1 MIRASNNDCE
11 CRDDSLQT
19 RSDAHSAARNRQEQH
34 DMRHVRN
41 PVSEKRCDAPK
52 RCPPAD
58 NDIHTGL
65 QRHPHRPTATSTPAD
80 AYEQRETEVPQGRA
94 GERRPISSCFFTAN
108 GGLFERP
115 KAAFIYR
122 RGGCRHAVHDGG
134 DGGDDT
140 EEDSFSDSRHHR
152 TRQGEADSHRH
163 GFSCLCHPLIDAING
178 G

>member
-19 RSDAHSAARNRQEQH
+19 RGNTHSPARNRQEQH

-41 PVSEKRCDAPK
+41 SVSEKRCDAPK

-58 NDIHTGL
+58 NDINIGR
-65 QRHPHRPTATSTPAD
+65 QRHQHRPMRMNRGKQKSP
-80 AYEQRETEVPQGRA
+80 GKA
-94 GERRPISSCFFTAN
+94 GKRRPISSCFFTAN
-108 GGLFERP
+108 GGPFERP
-115 KAAFIYR
+115 KAAFFYR
-122 RGGCRHAVHDGG
+122 RGGCRHAAHDGG

-140 EEDSFSDSRHHR
+140 EENSFSDNRRHHP
-152 TRQGEADSHRH
+152 RQGEADSHSH
-163 GFSCLCHPLIDAING
+163 GFLCLCHPLIDAING

>member
-19 RSDAHSAARNRQEQH
+19 RGNTHSAARNRQEQH

-41 PVSEKRCDAPK
+41 PVSEKRSNAPK

-58 NDIHTGL
+58 NDIHIAR
-65 QRHPHRPTATSTPAD
+65 QRHPPRPMRMNKGKQKSPGESRREASNKQLFFVPAK
-80 AYEQRETEVPQGRA
+80 A
-94 GERRPISSCFFTAN
+94 
-108 GGLFERP
+108 GLFERP
-115 KAAFIYR
+115 KAVFFYR
-122 RGGCRHAVHDGG
+122 CGGCRHAPYDGG

-140 EEDSFSDSRHHR
+140 KENSFSDNRCHR
-152 TRQGEADSHRH
+152 THQGEADSHRH
-163 GFSCLCHPLIDAING
+163 GFLCLCHPLIDAING

>member
-19 RSDAHSAARNRQEQH
+19 RGDTHSAARNRQEQH

-65 QRHPHRPTATSTPAD
+65 QRHPHRPMRMNRGKQKSP
-80 AYEQRETEVPQGRA
+80 RES
-94 GERRPISSCFFTAN
+94 RREASNKQLFFTAN

-152 TRQGEADSHRH
+152 TRQGEAAIRH